1 VPPKTGLAT
10 LISAHLEVGSAI
22 AVAGESAADF
32 AEDLIRSGAPPL
44 AVEADRFALLTTALD
59 PPTVGRVRDLPE
71 GAVDL
76 VVLRRAWR
84 TRADIAG
91 ALAAAVRAVRPGGE
105 VVATDIDVSQLL
117 AGPSPRYPVRLLYL
131 AEPEVA
137 DRLRT
142 STATPGSV
150 GTEAVRVGLHD
161 VVTLNYDDER
171 GTYEDVAG
179 LWSGIRERGWRG
191 AAWVPQERARSLLED
206 VAASMAGAIPVGW
219 AVDREP
225 WFAVFGR
232 RP

>member
-1 VPPKTGLAT
+1 MPLRTGLASLVST
-10 LISAHLEVGSAI
+10 HLEAGSAI
-22 AVAGESAADF
+22 AVAGESAAEF
-32 AEDLIRSGAPPL
+32 AEDLVRSGAPPL
-44 AVEADRFALLTTALD
+44 AVEADRFALLTAALD

-71 GAVDL
+71 GTVDL

-84 TRADIAG
+84 TRADIAD
-91 ALAAAVRAVRPGGE
+91 ALAVAVRAVRPGGE
-105 VVATDIDVSQLL
+105 IVASDIDVSKLL

-137 DRLRT
+137 DRLRA
-142 STATPGSV
+142 STATLGSV
-150 GTEAVRVGLHD
+150 ATDAVRSGLHD
-161 VVTLNYDDER
+161 VVTINYDDER
-171 GTYEDVAG
+171 GAYEDVAQ

-191 AAWVPQERARSLLED
+191 AAWVPQERVRSLFED
-206 VAASMAGAIPVGW
+206 VAASMASAVPAGR

>member
-1 VPPKTGLAT
+1 MPLRTGLAT
-10 LISAHLEVGSAI
+10 LVSTHLEAGSAI
-22 AVAGESAADF
+22 AVAGESAAEF
-32 AEDLIRSGAPPL
+32 AEDLVRSGAPPL
-44 AVEADRFALLTTALD
+44 AVEADSFVLLTAALD

-76 VVLRRAWR
+76 VVLRRPWR
-84 TRADIAG
+84 TPADIIG

-105 VVATDIDVSQLL
+105 VVATDIDVNQLL

-131 AEPEVA
+131 AEPDVA
-137 DRLRT
+137 DRLRL
-142 STATPGSV
+142 SAATMGSV
-150 GTEAVRVGLHD
+150 GTEAVRAGLRE
-161 VVTLNYDDER
+161 VVTLNYDEVR

-191 AAWVPQERARSLLED
+191 AAWVPEQRARSLLED
-206 VAASMAGAIPVGW
+206 VATSMAGAVPAGW

-225 WFAVFGR
+225 WFAVFGF